1 MVETGH
7 SFAATDNVVYRLL
20 AFNAAGKKTK
30 IQRLSAI
37 NQSPA
42 WDYLAE
48 RRQRPPRRDWDNR
61 LELLYSDALS
71 HMVIHAIS
79 TCTTTTNVVSTY

>member
-1 MVETGH
+1 MRFPRDSTAFFLVVNSTDKMVKTGH

-20 AFNAAGKKTK
+20 ALNAAGKKTK

-37 NQSPA
+37 NQSPV

-48 RRQRPPRRDWDNR
+48 RRQRLPRRD
-61 LELLYSDALS
+61 
-71 HMVIHAIS
+71 
-79 TCTTTTNVVSTY
+79 